1 MLSLYLKIEKPI
13 TKFEM
18 TLQKIFF
25 YGVSFT
31 IMTKE
36 PKGNQVLLSNIGVYM
51 SKLSHNE
58 VLDKIK
64 FGLIASCQPV
74 DDGPMDK
81 PEIVA
86 AMAQASVIGGAAGL
100 RIEGV
105 DNLKATRP
113 TVNVPIIGIVKR
125 DLPDSPVRITP
136 FLHDIEDLA
145 KAGADIIAVDG
156 TNRPRPVDIESAVK
170 KIHELGC
177 LAMADCSNLE
187 EGLYCQKLGF
197 DIVGSTMSGYTGGP
211 VPEEPDYQLVKD
223 LKAAGC
229 RVMAEGRYNTPELAK
244 TAIEIGAYCVTVGS
258 ALTRLEH
265 IVSWFAQAIHSAK
278 K

>member
-1 MLSLYLKIEKPI
+1 MY
-13 TKFEM
+13 
-18 TLQKIFF
+18 
-25 YGVSFT
+25 
-31 IMTKE
+31 
-36 PKGNQVLLSNIGVYM
+36 
-51 SKLSHNE
+51 
-58 VLDKIK
+58 
-64 FGLIASCQPV
+64 
-74 DDGPMDK
+74 
-81 PEIVA
+81 
-86 AMAQASVIGGAAGL
+86 
-100 RIEGV
+100 
-105 DNLKATRP
+105 
-113 TVNVPIIGIVKR
+113 KR
-125 DLPDSPVRITP
+125 Q
-136 FLHDIEDLA
+136 A

-197 DIVGSTMSGYTGGP
+197 DIVGSTMSGYTGGT

-265 IVSWFAQAIHSAK
+265 IVSWFTEAIHSAK

>member
-1 MLSLYLKIEKPI
+1 M
-13 TKFEM
+13 
-18 TLQKIFF
+18 
-25 YGVSFT
+25 SFT
-31 IMTKE
+31 
-36 PKGNQVLLSNIGVYM
+36 QH
-51 SKLSHNE
+51 KLSHQA
-58 VLDKIK
+58 VFAKIQN
-64 FGLIASCQPV
+64 GLIASCQPV

-113 TVNVPIIGIVKR
+113 TVDVPIIGIVKR

-136 FLHDIEDLA
+136 FLQDIEDLA
-145 KAGADIIAVDG
+145 HAGADIIAVDG
-156 TNRPRPVDIESAVK
+156 TQRPRPVDIESAVN
-170 KIHELGC
+170 KIHEMGC

-197 DIVGSTMSGYTGGP
+197 DIVGSTMSGYTGGT

-229 RVMAEGRYNTPELAK
+229 KVMAEGRYNTPELARK
-244 TAIEIGAYCVTVGS
+244 AIEIGADFVTVGS

-265 IVSWFAQAIHSAK
+265 IVSWFSSAVK
-278 K
+278 SANK

>member
-1 MLSLYLKIEKPI
+1 
-13 TKFEM
+13 
-18 TLQKIFF
+18 
-25 YGVSFT
+25 
-31 IMTKE
+31 
-36 PKGNQVLLSNIGVYM
+36 M
-51 SKLSHNE
+51 SKLDHQN
-58 VLDKIK
+58 VLEQIHY
-64 FGLIASCQPV
+64 GLIASCQPV
-74 DDGPMDK
+74 DDGPMDS
-81 PEIVA
+81 PSIVA

-113 TVNVPIIGIVKR
+113 TVSVPIIGIVKR

-136 FLHDIEDLA
+136 FLEDIDALA
-145 KAGADIIAVDG
+145 AAGADIIAVDG
-156 TNRPRPVDIESAVK
+156 TNRPRPVSIKEAVER
-170 KIHELGC
+170 IHQKGC

-187 EGLYCQKLGF
+187 EGLYCQQLGF
-197 DIVGSTMSGYTGGP
+197 DIVGSTMSGYTGGE

-229 RVMAEGRYNTPELAK
+229 FVMGEGRYNTPELARS
-244 TAIEIGAYCVTVGS
+244 AIEAGADCVTVGS

-265 IVSWFAQAIHSAK
+265 IVSWFAQAIQQAK